1 MKSFPCGAAL
11 LAGLLAGPAAAQV
24 ALNPPAD
31 RLSDAA
37 IHADQQAFAATQARI
52 KALNDRGLGDGPRV
66 ADYHLS
72 KAQCWLDVSFHEYTR
87 NDRSAFPQRA
97 LEQSQ
102 RLIAA
107 MDARQQPLPNDTP
120 LVNDAERLREDLWS
134 AAQRLQSHA
143 GFRCA
148 AAKTACAEVELVH
161 AGNEHRQYGWR
172 HAKPYLQMAEELLI
186 EAQAAAAQCPA
197 AATAVAAPPPAPAP
211 APAPP
216 PAPVVQTLS
225 FGAEALFA
233 FGQSG
238 MADIKPAG
246 RQAIEQGLARLR
258 QQGFKPE
265 QVRVRG
271 HSDRI
276 NDSGRADFNQQL
288 SLQRAQAVASLLAG
302 AGIDASIIQAEG
314 RGDAEPLVACGGP
327 FASRAALQD
336 CLAPNRRVEVQLS
349 GVSAR

>member
-1 MKSFPCGAAL
+1 MKSFSCGAAL
-11 LAGLLAGPAAAQV
+11 LAGLLAGPATAQV

-37 IHADQQAFAATQARI
+37 IHADHQAFAATQARI

-66 ADYHLS
+66 ADYHLA
-72 KAQCWLDVSFHEYTR
+72 KTQCWLDVSFHEYTR
-87 NDRSAFPQRA
+87 NDRSAFPQLA

-120 LVNDAERLREDLWS
+120 LVNDADRLREDLWS

-172 HAKPYLQMAEELLI
+172 HAKPYLQIAEDLLI
-186 EAQAAAAQCPA
+186 DAQAAAAQCPSPVMA
-197 AATAVAAPPPAPAP
+197 AAPPPPPAP
-211 APAPP
+211 L
-216 PAPVVQTLS
+216 PVVQTLS

-265 QVRVRG
+265 QVRVVG

-288 SLQRAQAVASLLAG
+288 SLQRAQAVAALLAG
-302 AGIDASIIQAEG
+302 AGIDAAIIQAEG
-314 RGDAEPLVACGGP
+314 RGDAEPLVACDGH
-327 FASRAALQD
+327 FASRAALKD
-336 CLAPNRRVEVQLS
+336 CLAPNRRVEVRLS